1 MENLIHPGTGSVV
14 EYGNSRVG
22 TRTAGN
28 RARGGGSGEG
38 TSNFETFASLAAM
51 RVEETAM
58 GKWTRLLLGAALVAA
73 MVSGAAQASWAAGPQ
88 MEKKGKAAKEKSLYD
103 RLGKK
108 EAITAV
114 VDEFVARVAADTR
127 INAFFAHTDIAK
139 LKMNLVNQ
147 ICEASGGPCKY
158 TGRTMKEAHKGM
170 GVATADFN
178 ALVED
183 LVGAL
188 DKFKV
193 GEKEKNELLGVLG
206 PMKSDIVEKP

>member
-1 MENLIHPGTGSVV
+1 
-14 EYGNSRVG
+14 
-22 TRTAGN
+22 
-28 RARGGGSGEG
+28 
-38 TSNFETFASLAAM
+38 M
-51 RVEETAM
+51 R
-58 GKWTRLLLGAALVAA
+58 KWGRCILGAALAFLLIAGAVQPTLAA
-73 MVSGAAQASWAAGPQ
+73 DKDKP
-88 MEKKGKAAKEKSLYD
+88 KATKKEKSLYE

-114 VDEFVARVAADTR
+114 VDEFVARVAADDR
-127 INAFFAHTDIAK
+127 INKFFARTDIAR

-158 TGRTMKEAHKGM
+158 TGRSMKEAHTGM
-170 GVATADFN
+170 GVGTADFN

-193 GEKEKNELLGVLG
+193 GEKEKNELLSVLG
-206 PMKSDIVEKP
+206 PMKTDIVEKP

>member
-1 MENLIHPGTGSVV
+1 
-14 EYGNSRVG
+14 
-22 TRTAGN
+22 
-28 RARGGGSGEG
+28 
-38 TSNFETFASLAAM
+38 M
-51 RVEETAM
+51 R
-58 GKWTRLLLGAALVAA
+58 KWTRLLLGAALATA
-73 MVSGAAQASWAAGPQ
+73 MLSGAAQTSWAADPQ
-88 MEKKGKAAKEKSLYD
+88 MDKKGKAAKEKSLYD

-139 LKMNLVNQ
+139 FKMNLVNQ

-158 TGRTMKEAHKGM
+158 TGRTMKETHKGM
-170 GVATADFN
+170 GVSTADFS